1 MKDQPPFE
9 GSSSSKHDS
18 SNDSINES
26 VSQDGLLVAHERWLK
41 GMKVAV
47 GITLI
52 LSALTVAL
60 TVFYVTKDSEN
71 EEFRV
76 QYERATDE
84 VARVSVTKVTTLLE
98 GMRELSTSTTSLLAS
113 QNAAWPQVTVPYFD
127 RLGTSFSA
135 LTETKAL
142 IFSPVVQDLVEWTLY
157 AQLGLNDEFY
167 SLQTANGQP
176 VDSEGPYAPVWQ
188 VSPYL
193 ATDHAIMSLDLMSL
207 PSFANA
213 VQIASESQVAVLSDT
228 VSASDFSEATSDTD
242 NPPYCLLV
250 EPVYKDLS
258 LGTSKMPVAYF
269 SAIVAWDAVLD
280 DIVHGHEGAIEA
292 VLENSCGSVSTYQLH
307 GTGDVSYKGFGDLH
321 DQAYSDMK
329 ISFELANSDLT
340 EASTERVLQQTTRCV
355 YMIHLYPTTSFVGGY
370 STMQPAFLA
379 VSSVLIFLFTAVSFL
394 ILDYAVRKKTKLS
407 FNISQT
413 KQLIAGVAPTK
424 IEHQMTKEDEMI
436 EEARRQMEEAE
447 KLKEKQMGGKTLM
460 DADES
465 QECVI
470 AFKGKPI
477 ADLYVATTIFFAD
490 ICGFTAWSSVR
501 EPTQVFQL
509 LESIFFQFDDIARQ
523 MGVFKVETVGD
534 CYVAVSGLPEPRED
548 HFVVMARFAQ
558 RCQKKMAEVTESLEL
573 KLGPDTGELALRCGL
588 HSGPV
593 TAGVLRGERSR
604 LQLFGDTMNT
614 TSRIETS
621 GKPHLIHVSPET
633 AELLKNNGKEN
644 WLVLREDI
652 VVAKGKGAIQTYW
665 LKIDPNTSN
674 AVSVKQ
680 CNAVAAIVSRG
691 EAEKDEVPMTADE
704 KKTQRLIDW
713 NCDILLNLLKK
724 IVQKRSKKNLPV
736 SLQRLM
742 RNRIQQAEKHLGKG
756 GNVIEEIV
764 EIIPMP
770 EADNDHVEQDAK
782 DVEIDPQVRDELRNL
797 VTILSK
803 MYHDNPFH
811 CFEHASH
818 VTMSVTKLLS
828 RIVKSNES
836 QLQDQTYGITSD
848 PLTQFAVVLA
858 ALIHDVDHR
867 GVPNFVLIKQDPA
880 MAAAYA
886 NKSVAEQNSV
896 DLAWN
901 ILMDKEFANLRDCL
915 FSTED
920 DLRRMRQ
927 LIVNSVMATDIFDKD
942 LGLLRKKRWEDAFY
956 NNSNEAAL
964 TQVHRKATIVIEHL
978 IQASDV
984 SHTMQHW
991 HVYQKWNER
1000 LFEEMYLSY
1009 KAGLLENDPSV
1020 NWYKGEIGFF
1030 DNYVI
1035 PLTKKL
1041 KDCGVFG
1048 VSSDEYLNYAT
1059 NNRAEWEKKGEEI
1072 VQKFLKKY
1080 S

>member
-1 MKDQPPFE
+1 M
-9 GSSSSKHDS
+9 
-18 SNDSINES
+18 
-26 VSQDGLLVAHERWLK
+26 
-41 GMKVAV
+41 
-47 GITLI
+47 
-52 LSALTVAL
+52 
-60 TVFYVTKDSEN
+60 
-71 EEFRV
+71 
-76 QYERATDE
+76 QYERAADE
-84 VARVSVTKVTTLLE
+84 VARLSVTKVTTLLE
-98 GMRELSTSTTSLLAS
+98 ATRELSTSTTSLLAS
-113 QNAAWPQVTVPYFD
+113 QDAAWPQVTIPYFD

-142 IFSPVVQDLVEWTLY
+142 MFSPVVQDLVEWTLY
-157 AQLGLNDEFY
+157 AQLGRNDEFY
-167 SLQTANGQP
+167 SLQTATGQH

-188 VSPYL
+188 ISPSL
-193 ATDHAIMSLDLMSL
+193 ASDHAILSLDLMSL
-207 PSFANA
+207 PSFADA
-213 VQIASESQVAVLSDT
+213 VQVASESQAAVFSET
-228 VSASDFSEATSDTD
+228 ISAYNFSEATTDTD
-242 NPPYCLLV
+242 NVPHCLLIG
-250 EPVYKDLS
+250 PVYENLS
-258 LGTSKMPVAYF
+258 LDTSKTPVAYF
-269 SAIVAWDAVLD
+269 SAILAWDAVLK
-280 DIVHGHEGAIEA
+280 DIVHGQEGVIEA
-292 VLENSCGSVSTYQLH
+292 VLESSCGYVTTYQLH
-307 GTGDVSYKGFGDLH
+307 GGGDVSYKGDGDLH
-321 DQAYSDMK
+321 DQAYDDMK
-329 ISFELANSDLT
+329 VSFELANADLT
-340 EASTERVLQQTTRCV
+340 EASPERVLQQTTRCV
-355 YMIHLYPTTSFVGGY
+355 YMMHLYPTKSFDTSY
-370 STMQPAFLA
+370 STLQPALLA
-379 VSSVLIFLFTAVSFL
+379 ISSVLIFLFTAVAFL
-394 ILDYAVRKKTKLS
+394 FLDSAVRKNTSKLN

-424 IEHQMTKEDEMI
+424 VEHQMTKEDEMI

-447 KLKEKQMGGKTLM
+447 KLKEAQVGSKTLM
-460 DADES
+460 DADEG

-548 HFVVMARFAQ
+548 HFVVMAQFAQ

-633 AELLKNNGKEN
+633 AELLKNDGKEN

-665 LKIDPNTSN
+665 LKIDPDISN
-674 AVSVKQ
+674 GVSVKQ
-680 CNAVAAIVSRG
+680 CKAVAAIVSRG
-691 EAEKDEVPMTADE
+691 DAEKDEVPMTADE

-724 IVQKRSKKNLPV
+724 IVQKRSKKNLPI

-742 RNRIQQAEKHLGKG
+742 RNRIQQAEKQLGQG

-770 EADNDHVEQDAK
+770 EADNEHVEQDAK

-901 ILMDKEFANLRDCL
+901 ILMDKEFANLRDSL